1 MNNLIREEG
10 NLIGFHPGK
19 YLGDII
25 ADLGINHNEFAIR
38 TGIKAKTIS
47 LLLSGKANVS
57 MDIASKLSQTLGTS
71 ARLWLNL
78 QVTYEE
84 KIIAI
89 KNIASIEKDKKY
101 LAMIDYGYFVK
112 NDILPMHKT
121 YTDKIIALRGLL
133 KIHSLAVMTKQDLF
147 TSYKTAVA
155 KIQIKNVLNSK
166 IWVQLAINASAN
178 ISCRSFNKAKLKK
191 TIPDF
196 AKMAK
201 ENSKNPYIKLEKS
214 LAECGIALVILPYL
228 PNSGINGAVKWINGK
243 YVLALN
249 DRRKT
254 ANYFWQTFFHELY
267 HVLEEKKKDT
277 LLLRDETCNKS
288 SERDAD
294 SFAKECLKTK
304 N

>member
-1 MNNLIREEG
+1 MNKLIREEG
-10 NLIGFHPGK
+10 NLIVFHPGK
-19 YLGDII
+19 YLGDVI

-57 MDIASKLSQTLGTS
+57 MDIAAKLSQTLGTS

-78 QVTYEE
+78 QITYEE
-84 KIIAI
+84 KIIEI
-89 KNIASIEKDKKY
+89 KNIASIEKDKQY

-112 NDILPMHKT
+112 NDLLPMHKS
-121 YTDKIIALRGLL
+121 YVDKIIALRGLL

-147 TSYKTAVA
+147 TSYKMVVP
-155 KIQIKNVLNSK
+155 KLQIKNVLNSK
-166 IWVQLAINASAN
+166 IWVQLAINASAD
-178 ISCRSFNKAKLKK
+178 ILCRDFDKAKLKK

-201 ENSKNPYIKLEKS
+201 ENSETTYIKLGKK

-249 DRRKT
+249 DRRKN
-254 ANYFWQTFFHELY
+254 ANYFWFTFFHEIY

-277 LLLRDETCNKS
+277 LLLRDETCTKS
-288 SERDAD
+288 TERDAD
-294 SFAKECLKTK
+294 SFAEQCIKWGD
-304 N
+304 